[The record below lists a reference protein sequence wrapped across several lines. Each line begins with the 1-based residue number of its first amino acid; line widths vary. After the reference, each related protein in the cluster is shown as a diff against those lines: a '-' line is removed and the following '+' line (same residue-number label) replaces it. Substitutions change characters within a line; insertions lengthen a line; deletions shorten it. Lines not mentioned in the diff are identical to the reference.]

1 MKRTTTYRTFSLIYT
16 VYIYKKKTSLGRSLH
31 APKQKQSISV
41 TIGLTNWFVKACSP
55 ASKKKRKKKR
65 KKKGNE
71 KKITLSEALAKAY
84 TDSSNHT
91 FIYSTGR
98 GHSTNKINYNF
109 FLVE

>member
-1 MKRTTTYRTFSLIYT
+1 MLPNKSKAYQSPQALLIDLLRLVHLLQKRNE
-16 VYIYKKKTSLGRSLH
+16 KKKE
-31 APKQKQSISV
+31 K
-41 TIGLTNWFVKACSP
+41 
-55 ASKKKRKKKR
+55 

-109 FLVE
+109 FLVEQNT